1 MKKKL
6 AFTLAEVLVALM
18 IIGVIAAITIPSL
31 VNNANSRQIYS
42 MLTKAHMT
50 VSNATGSGEA
60 KYGPLRFWDW
70 NEMISN
76 HYIKSMNVTK
86 WCAGNEKCLPAKYI
100 ETSAVTHWWR
110 SANWKTFMTTDG
122 MYWAALGDSSCSLK
136 EGSPLYIKNGCAYF
150 EVDVNG
156 IKKPNKHGKD
166 IFGFV
171 ITPEGTFPF
180 GTCPGCST
188 EHCKDNV
195 GNSWACTGRVLQE
208 GKISW

>member
-50 VSNATGSGEA
+50 VANATGSGEA

-86 WCAGNEKCLPAKYI
+86 WCNGNKKCLPPKYI
-100 ETSAVTHWWR
+100 DTPSVKHWW
-110 SANWKTFMTTDG
+110 SSSWKTFMTTDG
-122 MYWAALGDSSCSLK
+122 MFWAMHTTSDCSL
-136 EGSPLYIKNGCAYF
+136 EQGNPLFTKNGCAWV

-156 IKKPNKHGKD
+156 IKKPNKLGKD
-166 IFGFV
+166 VFGFV

-180 GTCPGCST
+180 GGCPGCSMD
-188 EHCKDNV
+188 ECKNNV